1 MGRKVGKGRAGRLK
15 RLVSFAIAAVGTCA
29 VAAVLFLLFLRT
41 QALPAAAVMQT
52 SYIYD
57 VHGEVIDAFNAG
69 ENRQVVPLEAIS
81 PWLIQAVLAIEDHR
95 FYDHFGVDPIGI
107 LRSAAANLK
116 AWKKV
121 QGASTITQQLAR
133 NLYLTHERTWE
144 RKIREAI
151 YAIQLEMRYGKDDIL
166 EQYLNQ
172 IYYGHSTYGVQAAA
186 RLFFG
191 KDAADLTLAE
201 SALLAGVPK
210 GPRYYSPYYDEEN
223 ARARQRLVLDAMV
236 RHGYIS
242 QRQADE
248 AMAEPLAFM
257 PLKRNEP
264 SRAPFFTD
272 YVKQLAQR
280 ELGISE
286 QMLRQGGLRIHT
298 TLDLRMQE
306 AAERAVA
313 AHLDAEDD
321 LQAALVAI
329 DPRTGHIKAMV
340 GGVDYARNQFNRA
353 LATTRQPGSSFKPI
367 VYLAAL
373 ESGRF
378 SPVTRYKSEPTL
390 FTYDEG
396 RRTYMPSN
404 FNDKYA
410 HDFIDMRMAIA
421 RSDNIYAVN
430 TLLDVGGDTVI
441 NTARKL
447 GITAKLDNLPSL
459 ALGSFPVSP
468 LEMASAFG
476 AFANQGVLAK
486 SAAILRVEDMKGRI
500 LYEHRHAQ
508 SRAVDASYAYVLTS
522 LLESV
527 FEPGGTAHRV
537 ADRIHRP
544 VAGKTGTT
552 NSDAWMVG
560 YTPELS
566 VAVWV
571 GRDKGGGLSSVESHK
586 AAPVFADFLETALE
600 PVPPKIFPVP
610 DGIVSLYIDPA
621 TGLIAT
627 DACPESRLEVFVRG
641 TEPVEFCNEHV
652 GGELEEAPFNGFGE
666 DLHETEKEKSW
677 WEQFKRWWGL

>member
-1 MGRKVGKGRAGRLK
+1 MDGAKEKRKKGRLARL
-15 RLVSFAIAAVGTCA
+15 LSFALSAAGTA
-29 VAAVLFLLFLRT
+29 AAAAVLLLLYLRT
-41 QALPAAAVMQT
+41 QALPATAVMQT

-57 VHGEVIDAFNAG
+57 VHGEIIDAFSAG
-69 ENRQVVPLEAIS
+69 ENRQVVPLSAIS
-81 PWLIQAVLAIEDHR
+81 PHLIQAVLAIEDHR
-95 FYDHFGVDPIGI
+95 FYDHFGVDLVGIG
-107 LRSAAANLK
+107 RAAAVNLK
-116 AWKKV
+116 SGGKR

-151 YAIQLEMRYGKDDIL
+151 YALQLEMRYDKDEIL

-172 IYYGHSTYGVQAAA
+172 IYFGHSTYGVQAAA

-210 GPRYYSPYYDEEN
+210 GPRYFSPYYDEEN
-223 ARARQRLVLDAMV
+223 ARNRQRIVLDTMV
-236 RHGYIS
+236 LRGFIT
-242 QRQADE
+242 RREADE
-248 AMAEPLAFM
+248 ALAEPLAFR
-257 PLKRNEP
+257 PLKRDEP
-264 SRAPFFTD
+264 SRAPYFTD
-272 YVKQLAQR
+272 YVKQLAGQ
-280 ELGISE
+280 ELGVTE
-286 QMLRQGGLRIHT
+286 QMWRQGGLRIYT

-313 AHLDAEDD
+313 GHLDADGD
-321 LQAALVAI
+321 LQAALVAL
-329 DPRTGHIKAMV
+329 DPRSGHLKAMV
-340 GGVDYARNQFNRA
+340 GGVDYAKNQFNRT
-353 LATTRQPGSSFKPI
+353 LATTRQPGSSFKPV

-410 HDFIDMRMAIA
+410 HDFIDMRAAIA

-430 TLLDVGGDTVI
+430 TLMDVGGAAVI
-441 NTARKL
+441 DTARKL
-447 GITAKLDNLPSL
+447 GITARLEDWPSL

-468 LEMASAFG
+468 LEMAGAFG
-476 AFANQGVLAK
+476 ALANQGVRARTT
-486 SAAILRVEDMKGRI
+486 AILRVEDAGGRV
-500 LYEHRHAQ
+500 LYEARPAQ
-508 SRAVDASYAYVLTS
+508 ARAVEASHAYVLTN

-527 FEPGGTAHRV
+527 FEPGGTAHRI
-537 ADRIHRP
+537 AGRLRRP

-552 NSDAWMVG
+552 DTDAWMVG

-571 GRDKGGGLSSVESHK
+571 GRDKGQGISPVESHK
-586 AAPVFADFLETALE
+586 AAPIFADFLETALE

-627 DACPESRLEVFVRG
+627 EDCPESRLEVFVRG
-641 TEPVEFCNEHV
+641 TEPVRFCDVH
-652 GGELEEAPFNGFGE
+652 GGPPEGDPFG
-666 DLHETEKEKSW
+666 DRLHEAEVERSW
-677 WEQFKRWWGL
+677 WESFKRWWGLE

>member
-1 MGRKVGKGRAGRLK
+1 MGGTRKRRSRSK
-15 RLVSFAIAAVGTCA
+15 RLFSFAAALAMAAFAAAVGG
-29 VAAVLFLLFLRT
+29 FLFLRT

-57 VHGEVIDAFNAG
+57 VHGNVIDAFSAG
-69 ENRQVVPLEAIS
+69 ENRQVVPLSEVS
-81 PWLIQAVLAIEDHR
+81 PYLVQAVLAIEDHR
-95 FYDHFGVDPIGI
+95 FYDHFGIDPVGI
-107 LRSAAANLK
+107 ARAVWTNLK
-116 AWKKV
+116 SGGKV

-151 YAIQLEMRYGKDDIL
+151 YALQLEMHYDKDAIL

-172 IYYGHSTYGVQAAA
+172 IYFGHSTYGVQAAA
-186 RLFFG
+186 QMFFG
-191 KDAADLTLAE
+191 KDAKDLTLAE

-210 GPRYYSPYYDEEN
+210 GPRYFSPYFDEEN
-223 ARARQRLVLDAMV
+223 ARRRQRAILDAMV
-236 RHGYIS
+236 RHGFIT
-242 QRQADE
+242 REQADE
-248 AMAEPLAFM
+248 AAAEPLSFL
-257 PLKRNEP
+257 PPKRNDP
-264 SRAPFFTD
+264 SRAPWFSDF
-272 YVKQLAQR
+272 VRQLLQK
-280 ELGISE
+280 ELGIDE
-286 QMLRQGGLRIHT
+286 HMLRLGGLRIHT

-313 AHLDAEDD
+313 AHLDPAGD
-321 LQAALVAI
+321 LEAALVAI

-340 GGVDYARNQFNRA
+340 GGVDYARSQYNRA
-353 LATTRQPGSSFKPI
+353 LATTRQPGSSFKPV

-378 SPVTRYKSEPTL
+378 SPVTRYRSEPTL

-410 HDFIDMRMAIA
+410 HDFIDMRTAIA

-430 TLLDVGGDTVI
+430 TLMDVGGESVI
-441 NTARKL
+441 DVARRL
-447 GITAKLDNLPSL
+447 GITSRLEDLPSL

-468 LEMASAFG
+468 LEMAGAFG
-476 AFANQGVLAK
+476 ALANQGVRVQT
-486 SAAILRVEDMKGRI
+486 AAILRVEDAAGRV
-500 LYEHRHAQ
+500 LYEHRPVQA
-508 SRAVDASYAYVLTS
+508 RAVEAKYAYVLTH

-527 FEPGGTAHRV
+527 FEPGGTAFRV

-552 NSDAWMVG
+552 DSDAWLVG

-566 VAVWV
+566 AAVWV
-571 GRDKGGGLSSVESHK
+571 GRDMGGGLSSTESHK
-586 AAPVFADFLETALE
+586 AAPIFADFLETALE

-627 DACPESRLEVFVRG
+627 DACPESRLEVFVKG
-641 TEPVEFCNEHV
+641 TEPVRFCDEH
-652 GGELEEAPFNGFGE
+652 GGRPPDGEPAEEPLLEI
-666 DLHETEKEKSW
+666 EKEKSW
-677 WEQFKRWWGL
+677 WESFRDWWGL